1 MHRAKEKKY
10 IYVTV
15 WKTIHALQKEEKYI
29 QTEKSMYTTERRI
42 QGGTKYVCTLG
53 RRKDLHAQQ
62 KCEKDLYITIRRKNI
77 HAEQKKSTST
87 KRWSKLHIT
96 FNRKKKKYRCIT

>member
-15 WKTIHALQKEEKYI
+15 WKTIYALQEEEKYI
-29 QTEKSMYTTERRI
+29 QTEKSVYTTGRRMHA
-42 QGGTKYVCTLG
+42 QQEGKKYVCTLG

-62 KCEKDLYITIRRKNI
+62 KCEKDLYITVRRNNI
-77 HAEQKKSTST
+77 HAEQKK
-87 KRWSKLHIT
+87 
-96 FNRKKKKYRCIT
+96 